1 MGAHPNRA
9 AIVFTVVIYTTVVA
23 IFVGLRML
31 PETAE
36 FRPLLLFSARYTS
49 LVLRALAFLVF
60 AALWNA
66 AGAVLIKAPLL
77 SAALGASPLKAAAA
91 GLALGPFVGP
101 ARVREVAERAGA
113 NGGADTTTTAYA
125 AATTRAAATARTGSN
140 TDAVP
145 TQRAVHPTA
154 VAAALL
160 TATAFHP
167 AQLTALVWVFRDSTG
182 AAILMIALSAF
193 TILATVV
200 MFELVVS
207 GGLIGAGADSVGGR
221 RDAPQP
227 KAALRL
233 HDESEHAET
242 GIIES
247 IGAFASRASLELYHG
262 LRVFIL
268 AGLVAL
274 ALHVATPLTVA
285 QWLHANP
292 APALLLACT
301 LAVAISPPVG
311 GVAVIAVLFRG
322 QAPLVAVF
330 AFVIAAFTV
339 RGANLIALRR
349 VLGSRAA
356 AAIAVLVLLLIGV
369 LLLPVADLLSAA
381 GAAR

>member
-66 AGAVLIKAPLL
+66 AGAVLIKTPLL
-77 SAALGASPLKAAAA
+77 STALGAAPLKAVAA

-113 NGGADTTTTAYA
+113 NGGADTTSTA
-125 AATTRAAATARTGSN
+125 RAAATAHTGSS
-140 TDAVP
+140 TDAAP

-154 VAAALL
+154 VAAAAL
-160 TATAFHP
+160 TATALHP

-207 GGLIGAGADSVGGR
+207 GGLIGAGADSVGSR
-221 RDAPQP
+221 RGAAQPDAVPR
-227 KAALRL
+227 LR
-233 HDESEHAET
+233 DESERAET

-381 GAAR
+381 GTAG